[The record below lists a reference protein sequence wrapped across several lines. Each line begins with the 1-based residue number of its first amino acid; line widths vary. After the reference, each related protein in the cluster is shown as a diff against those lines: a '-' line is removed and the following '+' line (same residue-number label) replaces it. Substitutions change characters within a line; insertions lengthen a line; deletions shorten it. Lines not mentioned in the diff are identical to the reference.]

1 MDELIPTIRGW
12 LQSGRK
18 VALATVIET
27 WGSSPRPPG
36 SNMAVTDEQQ
46 IAGSVSGGC
55 VEGAVVEAAQTVL
68 ISQKPERLH
77 FGVSNDQAWDV
88 GLACGGEIDV
98 FLRYMQPVWLDQWE
112 KARADDQSF
121 CLVLVT
127 RGPDELVGTQW
138 IQQSEGNIIAVDV
151 PEKELNRAQNLAAQA
166 LVEGT
171 TGEKELREASSPG
184 EATRRYFLQVV
195 DPQLQLIAVGGG
207 HISKPLVQLAEVL
220 GFHCTVID
228 PRRLFGSRERFPGVD
243 ELIQSW
249 PQEAFSR
256 IKITRQTAVVMLT
269 HDPKID
275 DPALEISLNS
285 EAFYIGALGS
295 RKTHEKRKE
304 RLRRAGLS
312 EERIARIHAPV
323 GLDLGGNSA
332 EEIALAVMA
341 EIVRERNLRSENHF

>member
-12 LQSGRK
+12 LQSDRK
-18 VALATVIET
+18 VALATVIKT

-36 SNMAVTDEQQ
+36 SSMAVTGEQQ

-55 VEGAVVEAAQTVL
+55 VEGAVVEAAQKVL
-68 ISQKPERLH
+68 TSQKPERLH

-98 FLRYMQPVWLDQWE
+98 FLRYFQPVWIDQWE
-112 KARADDQSF
+112 KARADDQTF
-121 CLVLVT
+121 CLVLIT
-127 RGPDELVGTQW
+127 RGPSELVGTQW
-138 IQQSEGNIIAVDV
+138 IQQSDGNVIALDV
-151 PEKELNRAQNLAAQA
+151 PEKELNLAQNLAAQA
-166 LVEGT
+166 IVEGT
-171 TGEKELREASSPG
+171 TGEKGLTEARSAG
-184 EATRRYFLQVV
+184 EAARRYFLQVV

-207 HISKPLVQLAEVL
+207 HISKPLIQLADVL
-220 GFHCTVID
+220 GFRCTVID

-243 ELIQSW
+243 QLIQSW
-249 PQEAFSR
+249 PQEAFKR

-275 DPALEISLNS
+275 DPSLEIALNS
-285 EAFYIGALGS
+285 EAYYIGALGS

-304 RLRRAGLS
+304 RLRRAGLT
-312 EERIARIHAPV
+312 EEKIARIHAPV

-332 EEIALAVMA
+332 EEIALAVLA
-341 EIVRERNLRSENHF
+341 EIVRVGNLGSGKHS